1 MSSGFAVCGDHWT
14 GVQEMPLSCSPVT
27 VLSSVDNGPQG
38 ADFSI
43 LPSFGFSAAVMVG
56 LAGAGVGFIVFTG
69 GAGVGQLGGSFV
81 GFWLWLFIGFDEFL
95 HAGSLGHFL

>member
-1 MSSGFAVCGDHWT
+1 
-14 GVQEMPLSCSPVT
+14 
-27 VLSSVDNGPQG
+27 
-38 ADFSI
+38 
-43 LPSFGFSAAVMVG
+43 MVG